1 MMSQIVQATYGHANL
16 QFDRS
21 AMGSLRVVS
30 NFGDSDRGAGEN
42 THARKIPG
50 RCDATPGER
59 QKLKARVHDLTHAY
73 ES

>member
-30 NFGDSDRGAGEN
+30 NFVVSDRGAGEN
-42 THARKIPG
+42 THTCAKFQG
-50 RCDATPGER
+50 DAMRR
-59 QKLKARVHDLTHAY
+59 QGSAKN
-73 ES
+73 